1 MALIIAPEL
10 LQIALVFA
18 LALVAPSMASPYNYV
33 QFSSGSHTY
42 GYGDATYRYANRPW
56 ANKGSTIY
64 KAPEPTPVVATRT
77 ADAAAAPDLTSLTT
91 VFEDS
96 IPIVD
101 QAEALANDIFPND
114 GQPIVQG
121 MKIRTKFGDAP
132 LPLGNILDPNVRSEL
147 AELSDALSAVV
158 STPELDGEA
167 LNRVLE
173 LSRDLK
179 LNYE

>member
-1 MALIIAPEL
+1 MALIFAPKL

-64 KAPEPTPVVATRT
+64 KEPEPTPVVATRT
-77 ADAAAAPDLTSLTT
+77 AAAAAAPDLTDLTT

-96 IPIVD
+96 QDIVNE
-101 QAEALANDIFPND
+101 AEALANDIFPND

>member
-1 MALIIAPEL
+1 M
-10 LQIALVFA
+10 VFA

-33 QFSSGSHTY
+33 QFSSGSNNY

-56 ANKGSTIY
+56 SGNSNSGSTIY
-64 KAPEPTPVVATRT
+64 KAPAPTPEVAERT
-77 ADAAAAPDLTSLTT
+77 ADAPNLDTLTT

-96 IPIVD
+96 IDVVN

-132 LPLGNILDPNVRSEL
+132 LPINNQLDPSVRAEL
-147 AELSDALSAVV
+147 TELSDALEAVV
-158 STPELDGEA
+158 SEPELNPEA
-167 LNRVLE
+167 LNKVLE
-173 LSRDLK
+173 ISRDLK
-179 LNYE
+179 LSFE